1 MSPRP
6 ALAGGKVPPDSSEQL
21 IDSLDQ
27 PWYVDLNRIPQDAMV
42 DQIVPMDKVV
52 SCACDILPG
61 DIATLLFEFVR
72 EPPYALTDDLDAS
85 LQGGRRLP
93 IRQQR
98 IERVDGAQC
107 TRLFGGIAYLCE
119 RNSRVT
125 PTHESS

>member
-1 MSPRP
+1 
-6 ALAGGKVPPDSSEQL
+6 
-21 IDSLDQ
+21 
-27 PWYVDLNRIPQDAMV
+27 MV

-52 SCACDILPG
+52 SCAGDILPG
-61 DIATLLFEFVR
+61 DIATPLFEFVR

-107 TRLFGGIAYLCE
+107 TLLFGGIAYLCE